1 MERISNKITDKLSL
15 IERSGSVKL
24 LLVSKIAY
32 YREIINTQLFNQII
46 FDVIANVRIKID
58 LSYEKHST
66 RNRG

>member
-1 MERISNKITDKLSL
+1 MERISNKITDKLSS
-15 IERSGSVKL
+15 IKRSGSIKL
-24 LLVSKIAY
+24 LPVIKIAY

-46 FDVIANVRIKID
+46 FVVITNVRIKID

>member
-1 MERISNKITDKLSL
+1 MESISNKITDKLSS
-15 IERSGSVKL
+15 IERLGSVKL
-24 LLVSKIAY
+24 LPVSKIAY
-32 YREIINTQLFNQII
+32 YREIVNAQVFNQII

>member
-1 MERISNKITDKLSL
+1 MERISNKITDKLSS
-15 IERSGSVKL
+15 IERLESVKL
-24 LLVSKIAY
+24 LPVSKIAY
-32 YREIINTQLFNQII
+32 YREIINTQVFNQII